1 MTGLRQVLTAHGDQR
16 AMLRRLAVL
25 GYVFLGGLVLAV
37 SQFLIGRFG
46 AGLFGYVLGG
56 IFFAAVFTAVSFR
69 WLSIPFF
76 LWILSVGG
84 FRYIW
89 SIQVPILPDLYLD
102 RVTLI
107 WLSIV
112 VMVKFSAERK
122 SIRRPYGLDL
132 LLFGHATYLFSQVYL
147 QGMEAFHTWTV
158 CILIP
163 YAAFFMAK
171 NIVITRSQIRA
182 MLWVLFAL
190 SVYYNVTS
198 VAEKLDINWLL
209 WPKEMVTNQGEFRGR
224 SSGPFLQAP
233 LFGTVIGMLL
243 PLHLY
248 FLVVVKRTG
257 ARVLLIASLL
267 LGLAGLYFT
276 YTRGSWVA
284 GIAALGTT
292 ALLNRR
298 AYLKF
303 LAPAVVIGAI
313 LAVGVLGLAQDKFM
327 KERVENENTIGAR
340 MGTAV
345 TVLRVWRD
353 YPLFGCGFFQYRHVR
368 DRYIQPVEIPGMSTI
383 RFVQFRHNSIHDIYL
398 GPLAETGL
406 VGTALQTAIYVMI
419 FQVFRRKY
427 RARAGGD
434 HFANLIM
441 PVLGGLM
448 VGYMVGGIAFD
459 YRFFSVVGAFFLASA
474 GIVDGYRPE
483 ENLPAAA
490 VA

>member
-1 MTGLRQVLTAHGDQR
+1 MAGLRQALSAHGDHR
-16 AMLRRLAVL
+16 AMLRRLAVAGYL
-25 GYVFLGGLVLAV
+25 GLGAAVLAA

-46 AGLFGYVLGG
+46 GGMFGYVLGG
-56 IFFAAVFTAVSFR
+56 ILFAAVFSIISFR

-107 WLSIV
+107 WLALV
-112 VMVKFSAERK
+112 VMVKFSAERQA
-122 SIRRPYGLDL
+122 IRRPYGLDAV
-132 LLFGHATYLFSQVYL
+132 LFAHATYLLIQVYL

-171 NIVITRSQIRA
+171 NIVITRSQLRT

-209 WPKEMVTNQGEFRGR
+209 WPKDMITNQGEFRGR

-248 FLVVVKRTG
+248 FLVVVKRAG
-257 ARVLLIASLL
+257 ARALLIVSLL

-276 YTRGSWVA
+276 YTRGSWLA
-284 GIAALGTT
+284 GVTALGTT

-303 LAPAVVIGAI
+303 LMPAVVIGAI

-327 KERVENENTIGAR
+327 KERVENENTVGAR

-368 DRYIQPVEIPGMSTI
+368 DRYIQPVEIPGLPTI

-419 FQVFRRKY
+419 FRVFWRKY
-427 RARAGGD
+427 RTRKKGD
-434 HFANLIM
+434 HFANYIM

-459 YRFFSVVGAFFLASA
+459 YRFFSVVGTYFLAAA
-474 GIVDGYRPE
+474 GIVDGYRAGEHAPE
-483 ENLPAAA
+483 A
-490 VA
+490 